1 MGRVGRK
8 RTHKGIRDQYRK
20 YRTRNYA
27 KDLDQIHED
36 LKKVKEHGDEILK
49 NQEWNED
56 LPGLGQFYCIPCA
69 RHFINS
75 EASNEHQR
83 GKNHK
88 KRRLFIFTM
97 DRYSTDFSTIYLLL
111 YIRVKLLKE
120 IPYTQAE
127 AESAV
132 GYSTEHSREK
142 SISTIINSN

>member
-1 MGRVGRK
+1 MK
-8 RTHKGIRDQYRK
+8 YAIGIRDHYRK

-36 LKKVKEHGDEILK
+36 IKKVKEHGDEILK
-49 NQEWNED
+49 IQDWNED

-75 EASNEHQR
+75 EAHNEHQR

-88 KRRLFIFTM
+88 K
-97 DRYSTDFSTIYLLL
+97 
-111 YIRVKLLKE
+111 RVKLLKE

-142 SISTIINSN
+142 SIGAIINSN

>member
-88 KRRLFIFTM
+88 KR
-97 DRYSTDFSTIYLLL
+97 
-111 YIRVKLLKE
+111 VKLLKE